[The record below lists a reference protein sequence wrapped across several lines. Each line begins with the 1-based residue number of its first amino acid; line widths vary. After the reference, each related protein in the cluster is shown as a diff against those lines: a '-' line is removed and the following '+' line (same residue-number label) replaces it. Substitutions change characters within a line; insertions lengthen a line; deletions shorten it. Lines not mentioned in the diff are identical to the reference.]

1 MMMMG
6 FPMNVV
12 NINGISDR
20 AKPTCF
26 INLANYNIQMSDGRL
41 TVKLLC
47 QALSQMAGNAMH
59 LRAVG
64 AALCSMFKARLGKW
78 KHNYHENWLP
88 VISGRQCLAP
98 SALAVS
104 QFDTHKSWLPV
115 IVGSQY
121 SGSQYSGSQYSGSQ
135 YSGNQYSGSQH
146 SGSQYSGRKYSG
158 RQYSS
163 RQYSGS

>member
-1 MMMMG
+1 
-6 FPMNVV
+6 
-12 NINGISDR
+12 
-20 AKPTCF
+20 
-26 INLANYNIQMSDGRL
+26 MSDGRL

-78 KHNYHENWLP
+78 KRNYHENWLP

-121 SGSQYSGSQYSGSQ
+121 SGSQYSGNQHPGSSGSQYPGRKHSGRQFSGSQ
-135 YSGNQYSGSQH
+135 YSGS
-146 SGSQYSGRKYSG
+146 
-158 RQYSS
+158 QYSS